1 MRPHVVAIGQS
12 IPRQGFGA
20 GRPQAGITWRHVATV
35 LLLLIVVPVFLL
47 AGIAALA
54 VVPLVLTVVGIE
66 QVRQLARS
74 RQQSASIRTP
84 R

>member
-1 MRPHVVAIGQS
+1 MRPQVVAIGQS
-12 IPRQGFGA
+12 ISHQGFGA

-35 LLLLIVVPVFLL
+35 LLLMIVVPVLLL
-47 AGIAALA
+47 AGIAAL
-54 VVPLVLTVVGIE
+54 VVLPVVLTVVGIE

-74 RQQSASIRTP
+74 RQQPAILRTP

>member
-1 MRPHVVAIGQS
+1 MRPQVVAIGQS

-35 LLLLIVVPVFLL
+35 LLLMMVLPVFLFAGVAALVVVPV
-47 AGIAALA
+47 
-54 VVPLVLTVVGIE
+54 VLTVVGIE

-74 RQQSASIRTP
+74 RQHPAPIRTP